1 MGLSLD
7 QAQSYGLSSDP
18 EGNILQQVRNFNGE
32 LIKYIPHHKLRKW
45 EMLQKRK
52 TTYNLHEEGFYSI
65 LHVTR
70 RHPDILAADPTLHK
84 YDNPYKQSLR
94 PLPAPLAI
102 KAYREKKTGG
112 LIAFTEGYNKTV
124 SLDVG
129 GIESVAFLGI
139 TVYQLN
145 PDLRNYL
152 TQRLPDAIYMM
163 YDADA
168 PNASFIAPSTPIAV
182 PLSEA
187 EVPAPPPPITSTSC
201 GSNTT
206 PAPPITSPLST
217 GATLPTQVIRSKKLI
232 FATWNF
238 V

>member
-1 MGLSLD
+1 MPHLKSGDPLILLPSNFTPETSANLPLGVAPSRVLDGRQAYFYRRLAAIGLSLD
-7 QAQSYGLSSDP
+7 QAQTYGLSSDP
-18 EGNILQQVRNFNGE
+18 EGNILQQVRNFNGD

-45 EMLQKRK
+45 ESLQKRK
-52 TTYNLHEEGFYSI
+52 TAYNLHEEGFYSI

-152 TQRLPDAIYMM
+152 TQRLPDVIFMM

-168 PNASFIAPSTPIAV
+168 TNTSSITPSTPIAV
-182 PLSEA
+182 PVE
-187 EVPAPPPPITSTSC
+187 
-201 GSNTT
+201 
-206 PAPPITSPLST
+206 
-217 GATLPTQVIRSKKLI
+217 
-232 FATWNF
+232 
-238 V
+238 

>member
-1 MGLSLD
+1 MPHLKSGDPLILLPSNFTPETSANLPLGVAPSRVPDGRQTYFHRRLTAIGLSLD
-7 QAQSYGLSSDP
+7 QAQTYGLSSDP
-18 EGNILQQVRNFNGE
+18 EGNILQQVRNFNGD

-45 EMLQKRK
+45 ESLQKRK
-52 TTYNLHEEGFYSI
+52 TAYNLHEEGFYSI

-102 KAYREKKTGG
+102 KAYREKRTGG

-152 TQRLPDAIYMM
+152 TQRLPDVIFMM

-168 PNASFIAPSTPIAV
+168 TNTSSITPSTPIAV
-182 PLSEA
+182 PVE
-187 EVPAPPPPITSTSC
+187 
-201 GSNTT
+201 
-206 PAPPITSPLST
+206 
-217 GATLPTQVIRSKKLI
+217 
-232 FATWNF
+232 
-238 V
+238 